1 MEHIDAK
8 DNFIAFVRRY
18 QNLVFSICLKL
29 TGDYFAAEDLAQE
42 TFIAAYQHLA
52 EFDGENEKAWICR
65 IASNKCMDY
74 QKAAARRMIP
84 TIDEDLPQD
93 SQNLQNEPLQMVLN
107 QEVLRELSE
116 CCQALPPPYDTIA
129 QQHFV
134 EGLSAKEIANRMGV
148 NIHTVQTQ
156 IYRARE
162 KLKKSYDYLKQD
174 KTLAVLSI
182 RK

>member
-1 MEHIDAK
+1 MERIDAK

-42 TFIAAYQHLA
+42 TFVAAYQNL
-52 EFDGENEKAWICR
+52 EKFDGENEKAWICR
-65 IASNKCMDY
+65 IASNKCVDY

-84 TIDEDLPQD
+84 TTQEDFPQGAQE
-93 SQNLQNEPLQMVLN
+93 SQNEPLQMVLN
-107 QEVLRELSE
+107 QEALRELSG
-116 CCQALPPPYDTIA
+116 CCQALSPPYDSIA
-129 QQHFV
+129 QLHFV
-134 EGLSAKEIANRMGV
+134 EGRSAKEIAERMGV

-162 KLKKSYDYLKQD
+162 KLKKSYEYLK
-174 KTLAVLSI
+174 
-182 RK
+182 

>member
-1 MEHIDAK
+1 MEYIDAK
-8 DNFIAFVRRY
+8 DNFIDFVRRY

-29 TGDYFAAEDLAQE
+29 TGDYFSAEDLAQE
-42 TFIAAYQHLA
+42 TFMAAYQHLG
-52 EFDGENEKAWICR
+52 EFDGANEKAWICR
-65 IASNKCMDY
+65 IASNKCIDY

-84 TIDEDLPQD
+84 TTEEELPEDMQD
-93 SQNLQNEPLQMVLN
+93 LQNEPLQMVLN
-107 QEVLRELSE
+107 QEVMRELSE

-129 QQHFV
+129 LQHFV

-162 KLKKSYDYLKQD
+162 KLKKALR
-174 KTLAVLSI
+174 LCL
-182 RK
+182 